1 MKKRS
6 IEDDEVIVDVSNNV
20 LDEPVAPSAI
30 QEADAKPKRI
40 RPSRAKPKEGDESRS
55 ALGKFSEATF
65 DTASGEPSEASG
77 EPSSASGEPS
87 SASGEP
93 SAASGEPSA
102 ASGKSSAASGEPSA
116 ASGKSSAASGKPSAA
131 SGKPSAASG
140 KPSAASGKV
149 ATKKASVVSTKNGGS
164 KDDSKTD
171 TVILQLNIKKPVEGQ
186 TSNFEETF
194 FKYEPNVDVPDAYDQ
209 LECND
214 YVSQPFDVTKVEEE
228 TVVPNYAIN
237 PPVKSKKKAVKA
249 PVSKVNLDKKSNR
262 IFDHLSE
269 FIARDEWPMSTNNV
283 CFWCC
288 HTFHSTPFG
297 VPTKYIDGK
306 FHVFGCLCSLECTSA
321 YNFYSTEIKHD
332 PWEAYN
338 LINLLARKIQYCDL
352 VKMAPPR
359 HALKM
364 FGGYMEI
371 DEFRSHCKSNKM
383 INTHTFPMVAMI
395 QQLEEV
401 NEEDQYSNRKNMF
414 IPVDKQK
421 LFLLESKVKL
431 ERTKPLFM
439 NKNTLDHTMNLR
451 LADAPSAAIETA

>member
-1 MKKRS
+1 METPKSKRPSRAKPKVVTEAPEAPVAEVVAPAKKRS
-6 IEDDEVIVDVSNNV
+6 VKKKAVEEEVIADVSSNV
-20 LDEPVAPSAI
+20 VDEPQPQPAVPLAS
-30 QEADAKPKRI
+30 AKPKRI
-40 RPSRAKPKEGDESRS
+40 RPSRAKPK
-55 ALGKFSEATF
+55 
-65 DTASGEPSEASG
+65 DTIGGGEPNVAKKQGASTTTNG
-77 EPSSASGEPS
+77 GGGAS
-87 SASGEP
+87 
-93 SAASGEPSA
+93 
-102 ASGKSSAASGEPSA
+102 
-116 ASGKSSAASGKPSAA
+116 
-131 SGKPSAASG
+131 
-140 KPSAASGKV
+140 
-149 ATKKASVVSTKNGGS
+149 GS
-164 KDDSKTD
+164 KDDTKAD
-171 TVILQLNIKKPVEGQ
+171 TVILQLNIKKPVEGE
-186 TSNFEETF
+186 TANFEEAF

-209 LECND
+209 QECND

-237 PPVKSKKKAVKA
+237 PPVKTKKKPTKTPA
-249 PVSKVNLDKKSNR
+249 SKINLDKKSNR
-262 IFDHLSE
+262 IFDHLSD

-288 HTFHSTPFG
+288 HAFHNTPFG
-297 VPTKYIDGK
+297 VPTKYIDSK

-332 PWEAYN
+332 PWESYN

-451 LADAPSAAIETA
+451 IAETHVSVDAN